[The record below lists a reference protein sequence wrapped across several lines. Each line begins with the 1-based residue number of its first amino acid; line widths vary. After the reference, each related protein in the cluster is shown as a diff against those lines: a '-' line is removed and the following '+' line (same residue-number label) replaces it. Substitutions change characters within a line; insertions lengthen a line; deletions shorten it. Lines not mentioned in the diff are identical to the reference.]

1 MAAYEGSLAADALA
15 MPVHWYYDRA
25 ALRRDYGIV
34 DHFIAPRNPH
44 PGSIL
49 WRSSYQAI
57 NPKGDILREQA
68 VYWGQRDIHY
78 HQFLKAGENTLNF
91 RLATELFTF
100 VRENG
105 GYDADVWLDRYIARM
120 LEPGWHHDTYVE
132 EYGKP
137 WMIPH
142 YSHQAKVWYAS
153 GAVWDALFSGSN
165 DPSKAKILLKL
176 LGDNHDDYSQYVV
189 LNQLRFHWNSE
200 VEREVSALA
209 RRKNITNDSKELAI
223 SVLLERPGDS
233 YVTDALRFVQ
243 DAAGKDQSSRF
254 HRVFNIGY
262 RFETFSNKSQADI
275 LALGFSILEV
285 EAKPGTSAGYGLA
298 CELGTFLRVPEEF
311 KPDIHAPD
319 YQGKGGLNEQFFS
332 DTVRNALEWR
342 KLNPS
347 AFTAKP

>member
-1 MAAYEGSLAADALA
+1 MITPLRLLACIACVALA
-15 MPVHWYYDRA
+15 TYIYFDRQPISQIAKRHISGPDRDA
-25 ALRRDYGIV
+25 AVESLKHADI
-34 DHFIAPRNPH
+34 DKTAPM
-44 PGSIL
+44 
-49 WRSSYQAI
+49 
-57 NPKGDILREQA
+57 ILRLM
-68 VYWGQRDIHY
+68 RDN
-78 HQFLKAGENTLNF
+78 ASPS
-91 RLATELFTF
+91 
-100 VRENG
+100 
-105 GYDADVWLDRYIARM
+105 
-120 LEPGWHHDTYVE
+120 EPG
-132 EYGKP
+132 YGKP

-223 SVLLERPGDS
+223 SVLLERAGDS
-233 YVTDALRFVQ
+233 YVTDAVRFVQ
-243 DAAGKDQSSRF
+243 DATGKEQSSRF

-275 LALGFSILEV
+275 LALGFSILEA
-285 EAKPGTSAGYGLA
+285 EAKPGISAGYGLA
-298 CELGTFLRVPEEF
+298 CELGTFLRAPEEF

-332 DTVRNALEWR
+332 DTVSNALEWR